1 MKFHCE
7 LIPVW
12 PGTIQYMTSVLKYE
26 YFVSQ
31 NYQSGTKEVET
42 PKEIKSCPL
51 RWENQHSF
59 IIKPKMSKFKD
70 TESN

>member
-12 PGTIQYMTSVLKYE
+12 PGAILYMTPVLKCE

-31 NYQSGTKEVET
+31 NYQSCTREVET
-42 PKEIKSCPL
+42 PKESTFCPL

-59 IIKPKMSKFKD
+59 IIKPKMRKFKD

>member
-12 PGTIQYMTSVLKYE
+12 PGAILYMTPVLKCE

-31 NYQSGTKEVET
+31 NYQSCTREVET
-42 PKEIKSCPL
+42 PKESTFCPL
-51 RWENQHSF
+51 R
-59 IIKPKMSKFKD
+59 
-70 TESN
+70 